1 MSMERVR
8 VEEFWRIKW
17 WRLWMSQSF
26 FSLGFL
32 TQNSL
37 WKLSTFRGYKGIY
50 SSVCEECEKSG
61 FIKIGHYGDST
72 LRLEWVASL
81 SHELTA
87 WPDCIFLSS
96 SAPTVV
102 TLQFPTCFTRV
113 PLWRLASCK
122 IQLRDSFDCLHLE
135 FSSHSLTHNPYIIH
149 T

>member
-1 MSMERVR
+1 
-8 VEEFWRIKW
+8 
-17 WRLWMSQSF
+17 MSQSC

-50 SSVCEECEKSG
+50 SNVCEEYEKSG
-61 FIKIGHYGDST
+61 FIQIGHSGDSSSQ
-72 LRLEWVASL
+72 LEQVASL
-81 SHELTA
+81 SHKLTA

-102 TLQFPTCFTRV
+102 TLQFPACFTCV
-113 PLWRLASCK
+113 PLWQLASRE
-122 IQLRDSFDCLHLE
+122 IQLQDSFDCTHLKFSLH
-135 FSSHSLTHNPYIIH
+135 FLTHNPYIIH